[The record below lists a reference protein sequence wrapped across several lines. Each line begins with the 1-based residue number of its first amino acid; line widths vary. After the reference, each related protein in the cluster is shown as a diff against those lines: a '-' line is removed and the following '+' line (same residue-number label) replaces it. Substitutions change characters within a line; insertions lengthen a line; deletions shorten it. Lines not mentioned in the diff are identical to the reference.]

1 LLESRRAVEARGLAV
16 GICTTAG
23 TGTHEIAGGH
33 EGVTEVQPG
42 SYIWMDA
49 DYMQVQGLPYEG
61 GLSVLTTVISR
72 QRAGAAI
79 VDAGQKA
86 ISQDGQGGPQVAGGA
101 LGYAP
106 MGDEHGRLT
115 GDHLPALGD
124 VVQLVPSH
132 CDTTVNLHDYLHVVR
147 DGRLEAI
154 WRIEGRGAST

>member
-1 LLESRRAVEARGLAV
+1 
-16 GICTTAG
+16 
-23 TGTHEIAGGH
+23 
-33 EGVTEVQPG
+33 
-42 SYIWMDA
+42 MDA
-49 DYMQVQGLPYEG
+49 DYLQVQGLPYEG
-61 GLSVLTTVISR
+61 GLTVLTTVISR

-86 ISQDGQGGPQVAGGA
+86 ISQDGHGGPQVAGGA
-101 LGYAP
+101 LRYAP
-106 MGDEHGRLT
+106 MGDEHGKLT

-132 CDTTVNLHDYLHVVR
+132 CDTTVNLHDHLHVVR